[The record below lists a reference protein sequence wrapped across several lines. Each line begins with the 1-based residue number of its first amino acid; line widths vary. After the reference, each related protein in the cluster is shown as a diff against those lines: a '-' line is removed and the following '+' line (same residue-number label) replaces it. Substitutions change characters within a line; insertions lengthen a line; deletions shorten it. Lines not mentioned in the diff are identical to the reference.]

1 MKEIDD
7 NIEKVKLLLSKRS
20 EYAELE
26 KHGGDHPQTDDV
38 WLQLANTIAI
48 DEDEAIDIIDI
59 LSEEE
64 IYWLSEVFDD
74 ISEKLQ
80 SEKFVAYLRKLQ
92 KKFPDIDLSV
102 DIEFAQKALN
112 KATAADAKSRA
123 AE

>member
-1 MKEIDD
+1 MKEINDKVG
-7 NIEKVKLLLSKRS
+7 KVKSLLSKRI
-20 EYAELE
+20 EYAEIE
-26 KHGGDHPQTDDV
+26 KHGGDHPKTNDV
-38 WLQLANTIAI
+38 WNQLTSTIAT
-48 DEDEAIDIIDI
+48 DEDEAIDIIEI

-112 KATAADAKSRA
+112 KATQSTRKNLA